1 MEYDDIIAGLRTP
14 NAKAALTAAVGH
26 AEELAPVVYA
36 LAGKFCE
43 GVHLLPDDAELLFNG
58 LHVLAAARHPGLCDH
73 LIEIARQSDDTLDQL
88 FPHHAPI
95 SLARLLLSVW
105 DRGAAPLFTL
115 IERADMVHDAKWAL
129 YNVLARLTFDG
140 RIAREETIAFLTR
153 IEHDTLID
161 DDDMTWWGWEQ
172 AVAQL
177 GLTELESALR
187 RVWAKPVYEHHEDA
201 DHTEQLEA
209 LRRAAADPSDPAA
222 FEEEDIRAI
231 DDPVEAVSWIE
242 RRAAAMLAW
251 EAEHAAEHGPEA
263 PDTDVAKDVRLNP
276 EEEHWLAGLLA
287 SSQVPATTM
296 SLEILDGFLTALVI
310 GPDMVLPSHYLPMIW
325 GTTDGEGPVWDS
337 LEQAEYAHQLITK
350 HWNAIAERR
359 MANAEHEPIID
370 PFPLAMPGEEWAEG
384 FATAIQMQ
392 GRAWDRMFNDRR
404 ADQVVMPILAL
415 CGDVPD
421 EVRTELTT
429 DRRQGIL
436 DQLPAT
442 LQMIAAF
449 WRQPEQGFPRREPVR
464 SAKVGRNEPCPC
476 GSGRKFKKC
485 CGAASPQTLH

>member
-1 MEYDDIIAGLRTP
+1 MEHDDIIAGLRTP
-14 NAKAALTAAVGH
+14 NAKVALTEAVGH
-26 AEELAPVVYA
+26 AEALAPVVYA

-73 LIEIARQSDDTLDQL
+73 LIEIARQPEDMLNQL
-88 FPHHAPI
+88 FPDHAPI
-95 SLARLLLSVW
+95 SLTRLILSVW
-105 DRGAAPLFTL
+105 DRGAEPLFTL

-140 RIAREETIAFLTR
+140 RIARDETAAFLTR
-153 IEHDTLID
+153 IERDSLID
-161 DDDMTWWGWEQ
+161 DDDMTWWGWEE
-172 AVAQL
+172 AVVQL
-177 GLTELESALR
+177 GLTALEPALR
-187 RVWAKPVYEHHEDA
+187 RVWAKPVYEHHEET
-201 DHTEQLEA
+201 DHAEHLEA
-209 LRRAAADPSDPAA
+209 LKRAAADPSNPAV
-222 FEEEDIRAI
+222 FEEDDIRAI
-231 DDPVEAVSWIE
+231 DDPVEALSWIE
-242 RRAAAMLAW
+242 RRAAAMSTW

-263 PDTDVAKDVRLNP
+263 PDTDVAKDIRLTP

-287 SSQVPATTM
+287 STQMPATTM
-296 SLEILDGFLTALVI
+296 SLEMLDGFFTALVI
-310 GPDMVLPSHYLPMIW
+310 GPDMVLPSQYLPVIW
-325 GTTDGEGPVWDS
+325 GTADGEEPMWDS
-337 LEQAEYAHQLITK
+337 PRQAEYAHQLIIR

-359 MANAEHEPIID
+359 MANAEHEPLID
-370 PFPLAMPGEEWAEG
+370 PHPLAMPGEEWAEG
-384 FATAIQMQ
+384 FAAAIQLQ
-392 GRAWDRMFNDRR
+392 GRAWDRMFSDRR

-415 CGDVPD
+415 CGEVPD
-421 EVRTELTT
+421 EVRAELTT
-429 DRRQGIL
+429 DMRQGIL
-436 DQLPAT
+436 DQLPAS